1 MPERADAVSRPRRAS
16 RRSGGPV
23 PPRQRGRPR
32 DARLDAVILAAA
44 EHQLEEKGY
53 SGMSMESV
61 AAAAGTTVPTLRRRY
76 PNKMDLVAA
85 VVDSLRIEPLPRRA
99 RGPRADALAILANFQ
114 RNLERPLAMAT
125 LGSILS
131 EEHRNPGLL
140 ERFRTRLLQPRRAM
154 LRQALADG
162 VSAGQLPRTLDIDAA
177 TSMLIG
183 SFYARYLSGEP
194 IPKDWARRVLLCLW
208 PPQQRQRSTHR
219 HDRVR

>member
-1 MPERADAVSRPRRAS
+1 MCARPSIPERAEALSRSRRAS
-16 RRSGGPV
+16 KRPDGAVR
-23 PPRQRGRPR
+23 PRPRGRPR
-32 DARLDAVILAAA
+32 DSGLDALILAAG

-53 SGMSMESV
+53 AGMSMESV

-85 VVDSLRIEPLPRRA
+85 VVDSLRIEPLPSRA

-131 EEHRNPGLL
+131 EEHRNPLLL

-154 LRQALADG
+154 LCQALADG
-162 VSAGQLPRTLDIDAA
+162 VSAGQLPRTLDVDAA
-177 TSMLIG
+177 TNMLIG

-194 IPKDWARRVLLCLW
+194 IPKDWARRVLVCLW
-208 PPQQRQRSTHR
+208 PTQRRQGSA
-219 HDRVR
+219 

>member
-1 MPERADAVSRPRRAS
+1 
-16 RRSGGPV
+16 
-23 PPRQRGRPR
+23 
-32 DARLDAVILAAA
+32 
-44 EHQLEEKGY
+44 
-53 SGMSMESV
+53 MESV

-76 PNKMDLVAA
+76 PGKMDLVAA
-85 VVDSLRIEPLPRRA
+85 VVDSLRIEPLPSRS

-131 EEHRNPGLL
+131 EEHRNPLLL
-140 ERFRTRLLQPRRAM
+140 ERFRARLLQPRRAM

-177 TSMLIG
+177 TNMLVG
-183 SFYARYLSGEP
+183 SFYARYLSGDP

-208 PPQQRQRSTHR
+208 PPHRRRSSA
-219 HDRVR
+219 

>member
-1 MPERADAVSRPRRAS
+1 MPDRTDALTGPRRAAK
-16 RRSGGPV
+16 RPDGPV
-23 PPRQRGRPR
+23 RPRPRGRPR
-32 DARLDAVILAAA
+32 DARLDAAILAAA

-76 PNKMDLVAA
+76 RGKMDLVAA
-85 VVDSLRIEPLPRRA
+85 VVDSLRIEPLPRGA
-99 RGPRADALAILANFQ
+99 RGPRADALAVLANFQ

-154 LRQALADG
+154 LRRALADG

-177 TSMLIG
+177 TNMLIG

-208 PPQQRQRSTHR
+208 PPHR
-219 HDRVR
+219 RR

>member
-1 MPERADAVSRPRRAS
+1 MPASADTLSRPRRPS
-16 RRSGGPV
+16 NRSDGAAH
-23 PPRQRGRPR
+23 PRSRGRPR
-32 DARLDAVILAAA
+32 DARLDAAILAAA

-61 AAAAGTTVPTLRRRY
+61 AADAGTTVPSLRRRY
-76 PNKMDLVAA
+76 PTKMDLVAA
-85 VVDSLRIEPLPRRA
+85 VIDSLRIEPLPRRA
-99 RGPRADALAILANFQ
+99 TGPRADALAILANFQ

-131 EEHRNPGLL
+131 EEHRNPRLL
-140 ERFRTRLLQPRRAM
+140 ERFRTRLVQPRRAM

-177 TSMLIG
+177 TNMLIG
-183 SFYARYLSGEP
+183 SFYARYLSGEA

-208 PPQQRQRSTHR
+208 PPQRRQRPAQR
-219 HDRVR
+219 HDRS

>member
-1 MPERADAVSRPRRAS
+1 MPDRAHALTGPRRAS
-16 RRSGGPV
+16 RRSDGPLR
-23 PPRQRGRPR
+23 PRARGRPR
-32 DARLDAVILAAA
+32 DARLDAAILAAA
-44 EHQLEEKGY
+44 EHELEEKGY
-53 SGMSMESV
+53 AGMSMESV
-61 AAAAGTTVPTLRRRY
+61 ATAAGTTVPTLRRRY
-76 PNKMDLVAA
+76 QNKMDLVAA

-131 EEHRNPGLL
+131 EEHRNPRLL
-140 ERFRTRLLQPRRAM
+140 ERFRVRLVRPRRAM

-162 VSAGQLPRTLDIDAA
+162 VSAGQLPRALDIDAA

-194 IPKDWARRVLLCLW
+194 VPKDWAKRVLVCLW
-208 PPQQRQRSTHR
+208 PLPRRQSSA
-219 HDRVR
+219 

>member
-1 MPERADAVSRPRRAS
+1 
-16 RRSGGPV
+16 
-23 PPRQRGRPR
+23 
-32 DARLDAVILAAA
+32 
-44 EHQLEEKGY
+44 
-53 SGMSMESV
+53 MESV

-76 PNKMDLVAA
+76 RNKMDLAAA
-85 VVDSLRIEPLPRRA
+85 VVDSLRVEPLPNRA

-131 EEHRNPGLL
+131 EEHRNPRLL

-177 TSMLIG
+177 SNMLIG
-183 SFYARYLSGEP
+183 SFYARYLSSEP
-194 IPKDWARRVLLCLW
+194 IPSDWAKRVLVCLW
-208 PPQQRQRSTHR
+208 PPTTRLTPLPRSDHAEQRGSRETNR
-219 HDRVR
+219 RVSRR

>member
-1 MPERADAVSRPRRAS
+1 VDPRP
-16 RRSGGPV
+16 
-23 PPRQRGRPR
+23 RGRPR
-32 DARLDAVILAAA
+32 NARLDATILAAA

-53 SGMSMESV
+53 AGMSMESI

-76 PNKMDLVAA
+76 ANKMDLVAA
-85 VVDSLRIEPLPRRA
+85 VVDSLRIEPLPSRA
-99 RGPRADALAILANFQ
+99 RAPRADALAILANLQ

-131 EEHRNPGLL
+131 EEHRTPRLL
-140 ERFRTRLLQPRRAM
+140 ERFRIRLLQPRRAM

-162 VSAGQLPRTLDIDAA
+162 VSAGQLPPTMDVDAA
-177 TSMLIG
+177 TNMLIG

-208 PPQQRQRSTHR
+208 PPPRR
-219 HDRVR
+219 